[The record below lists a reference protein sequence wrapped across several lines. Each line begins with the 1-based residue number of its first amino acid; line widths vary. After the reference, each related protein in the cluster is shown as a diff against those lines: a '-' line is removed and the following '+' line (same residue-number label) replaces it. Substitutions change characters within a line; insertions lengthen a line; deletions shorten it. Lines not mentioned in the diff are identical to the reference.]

1 MSCWPRDSGWCTLH
15 SEGSS
20 RGGMVAKL
28 ASRLEREASPV
39 NRRASRRSPAG
50 VEAVSLDAVI
60 HERVRLGIISA
71 LAVNEELSFND
82 LKKLLE
88 ITDGNLSVHA
98 RKLEDA
104 GYLKCSKSFVG
115 RQPRTEFRLT
125 LAGRRALD
133 GYLQQMESVIRS
145 ARKS

>member
-1 MSCWPRDSGWCTLH
+1 
-15 SEGSS
+15 
-20 RGGMVAKL
+20 VAKR
-28 ASRLEREASPV
+28 ARQVEREALPTDQPMKRHSP
-39 NRRASRRSPAG
+39 G
-50 VEAVSLDAVI
+50 GTEAVNLDAVI
-60 HERVRLGIISA
+60 HERVRLAIISA

-104 GYLKCSKSFVG
+104 GYVKCSKSFVG
-115 RQPRTEFRLT
+115 RQPRTTFRLSP
-125 LAGRRALD
+125 AGRRALES
-133 GYLQQMESVIRS
+133 YLEQMESVIRA

>member
-1 MSCWPRDSGWCTLH
+1 MAKQAANPPGMPAVHVR
-15 SEGSS
+15 SS
-20 RGGMVAKL
+20 AKIPK
-28 ASRLEREASPV
+28 S
-39 NRRASRRSPAG
+39 SPAAL
-50 VEAVSLDAVI
+50 ELDPVI

-71 LAVNEELSFND
+71 LAVNDVLSFND

-104 GYLKCSKSFVG
+104 GYVKCTKSFVG

-125 LAGRRALD
+125 ASGRRALER
-133 GYLQQMESVIRS
+133 YVQEMESVIQS
-145 ARKS
+145 ARK

>member
-1 MSCWPRDSGWCTLH
+1 MAKQATH
-15 SEGSS
+15 SAAS
-20 RGGMVAKL
+20 VA
-28 ASRLEREASPV
+28 ANV
-39 NRRASRRSPAG
+39 RSPKRNP
-50 VEAVSLDAVI
+50 VSGPAALELDPVI

-71 LAVNEELSFND
+71 LAVNDELSFND